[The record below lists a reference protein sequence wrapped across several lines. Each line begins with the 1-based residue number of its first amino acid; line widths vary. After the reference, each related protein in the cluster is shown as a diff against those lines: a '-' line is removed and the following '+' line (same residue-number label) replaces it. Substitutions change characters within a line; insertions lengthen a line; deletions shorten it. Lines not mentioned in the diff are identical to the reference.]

1 MNAVRTLTKRLG
13 IRSIGVKGAA
23 RRPTTKR
30 LQAVGF
36 VPPAT
41 TRKRLPSLSCS
52 CPLARGG
59 FLVGSAVVST
69 WVITPVLGGVER
81 RSLLVSP
88 LHKKG
93 LDKVDLIMYIKS
105 QETP

>member
-1 MNAVRTLTKRLG
+1 MTGVRTLTKRLG

-36 VPPAT
+36 VPSAT
-41 TRKRLPSLSCS
+41 TRKRLSSLSCS

-59 FLVGSAVVST
+59 FILGSAVVST
-69 WVITPVLGGVER
+69 WVITPA
-81 RSLLVSP
+81 LVVA
-88 LHKKG
+88 G
-93 LDKVDLIMYIKS
+93 YDGRV
-105 QETP
+105 